1 MRGGRFSEPWT
12 GAVERQGAG
21 LSSGEGREC
30 AASAGAGGEGR
41 GQWIGT
47 RPMGV
52 EVSE

>member
-30 AASAGAGGEGR
+30 ATPPGAELGGRAE
-41 GQWIGT
+41 WIGT
-47 RPMGV
+47 RPRPG
-52 EVSE
+52 EVSG

>member
-30 AASAGAGGEGR
+30 AASAGAGVEGR
-41 GQWIGT
+41 MEWIAT
-47 RPMGV
+47 RPRGI